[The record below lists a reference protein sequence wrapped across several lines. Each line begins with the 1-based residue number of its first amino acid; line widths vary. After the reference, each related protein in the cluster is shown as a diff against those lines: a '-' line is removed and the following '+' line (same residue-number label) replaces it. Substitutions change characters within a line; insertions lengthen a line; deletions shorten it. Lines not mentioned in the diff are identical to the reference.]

1 MSHPASPTEAEPAS
15 TRPADRPDTPAAVG
29 SPGGA
34 GRPDRVGMIRSARR
48 RVLPPGEALTYAALR
63 LRLIGTGPGSL
74 RLGPAG
80 WGLIAVAAVLGGL
93 LRFVRLAEPHSL
105 VFDETYYV
113 KDAYS
118 MLQSG
123 YERNWPENANDA
135 FVAGRPQLQST
146 PEYVVHPPVGKW
158 MIAFGMWLFGSDN
171 GIGWRFS
178 AAAIG
183 TLSVVLIGL
192 AAWLLFRSRVLA
204 GLAALLLAV
213 DGHHLVMSRTGLL
226 DVFLSFFLLAA
237 FVALL
242 LDRDDGRRRLARRL
256 SDAAAAGL
264 ATVTAGH
271 PLLLRTGPFLG
282 LRPWRLLAGVL
293 LGLAVGTKWSALSFV
308 AVFGLMTVLWDMN
321 ARRLAGIVHWARAGI
336 LKDGLLAFVAIVPV
350 GAVTYLFTWTGW
362 FLSGDA
368 WDRQWGQDNPA
379 GPWGWV
385 PASLRSLWHYH
396 LTAYEFHQG
405 LSAEHPYQA
414 SAWTWLVMGRPTSF
428 YYESPTGPVAGC
440 DVAKCS
446 SAILSVGN
454 PLIWWTAALAL
465 IVLLFWWIGRRDWR
479 AGAVLAGVA
488 AGYLPW
494 FLYPERTTFFFYAV
508 SFEPFLV
515 LGLTMV
521 AGAALGAPRTA
532 EDGPVPAARRRWGIV
547 VLGVFVAAVLLL
559 TAFFL
564 PIWTAEVLP
573 YEQWRL
579 RMWMPSWI

>member
-1 MSHPASPTEAEPAS
+1 MSHPASPTETDPAS
-15 TRPADRPDTPAAVG
+15 TRPASTAAPGTPAAL
-29 SPGGA
+29 
-34 GRPDRVGMIRSARR
+34 GRILRR
-48 RVLPPGEALTYAALR
+48 RVLAPGEALTFAALK
-63 LRLIGTGPGSL
+63 LRLIGLPTGLGSTG
-74 RLGPAG
+74 LGAAG
-80 WGLIAVAAVLGGL
+80 WALIAVAAVLGGL
-93 LRFVRLAEPHSL
+93 LRFVRLGDPHAL

-123 YERNWPENANDA
+123 YERSWPDNANPA
-135 FVAGRPQLQST
+135 FIAGHPQLQNT

-158 MIAFGMWLFGSDN
+158 LIAFGMWLFGSDN
-171 GIGWRFS
+171 GFGWRFS

-183 TLSVVLIGL
+183 TLSIVLIGL

-204 GLAALLLAV
+204 GLAALLLAI

-226 DVFLSFFLLAA
+226 DIFLSFFLLAA

-256 SDAAAAGL
+256 SDAAADGL
-264 ATVTAGH
+264 GTVTAGR
-271 PLLLRTGPFLG
+271 PALLETGPFLG
-282 LRPWRLLAGVL
+282 LRPWRLLAGIL
-293 LGLAVGTKWSALSFV
+293 IGLALGTKWSALSFV
-308 AVFGLMTVLWDMN
+308 VVFGLMTLLWDLN
-321 ARRLAGIVHWARAGI
+321 ARRLAGIQHWIRAGI
-336 LKDGLLAFVAIVPV
+336 VKDGLLAFVAIVPV
-350 GAVTYLFTWTGW
+350 AAVTYLFTWTGW

-368 WDRQWGQDNPA
+368 WDRQWAAQNPSTT
-379 GPWGWV
+379 WSWI

-396 LTAYEFHQG
+396 LTAYQFHQG

-428 YYESPTGPVAGC
+428 YYESPTGPVSGC
-440 DVAKCS
+440 DVQNCS

-479 AGAVLAGVA
+479 AGAILAGVA

-521 AGAALGAPRTA
+521 AGRVLATPRTA
-532 EDGPVPAARRRWGIV
+532 DDGTVPAARRRWGIV
-547 VLGVFVAAVLLL
+547 VIGVFVAAALLL

-564 PIWTAEVLP
+564 PIWTAEVIP